1 MTKHLA
7 RRVPEACRAIGI
19 GKSTL
24 YKLASEGKITLVRI
38 AGRTVVPESEIA
50 RLASYGVPHLVP
62 QKDTD
67 RGGLARRTADK

>member
-1 MTKHLA
+1 MSERHA

-24 YKLASEGKITLVRI
+24 YKLASEGKVRLVRI

-50 RLASYGVPHLVP
+50 RLAAGRTVPHLIP
-62 QKDTD
+62 HN
-67 RGGLARRTADK
+67 GAD